1 MKHQNDSGKAVE
13 PKTSET
19 TPTSAE
25 QQSDSEKSSELKT
38 SQRTSS
44 SIEERDDSEESN
56 QVENSP
62 TASTSKTTDI
72 EKEGQHPGV
81 IDSGELYSFYQDT
94 QFSSCS
100 YLYFLLLFFLFF
112 KGKKHV
118 TTFQPDRILDRGI

>member
-1 MKHQNDSGKAVE
+1 MKDQNDSGKAVE
-13 PKTSET
+13 PRTSET
-19 TPTSAE
+19 TPTSTE
-25 QQSDSEKSSELKT
+25 QQSEKSSELKT

-44 SIEERDDSEESN
+44 SIEERDDSEKSN

-81 IDSGELYSFYQDT
+81 IDSGELYQDK
-94 QFSSCS
+94 QFSSCL
-100 YLYFLLLFFLFF
+100 YLHFLLLFFLFF

-118 TTFQPDRILDRGI
+118 TTFQPDRILDWGI